1 MLHNVA
7 KIKLNQK
14 DKKLLLRNRM
24 REISLIDT
32 EDVGN
37 NEILFLR
44 MHSSTRVKGVWQ
56 ARNKT
61 AKLSDELKSR
71 QRRISRIHCKF
82 Y

>member
-44 MHSSTRVKGVWQ
+44 MHSSTRVKRVWQ

-71 QRRISRIHCKF
+71 
-82 Y
+82 

>member
-1 MLHNVA
+1 MLHNLA

-24 REISLIDT
+24 LEISLIDT

-44 MHSSTRVKGVWQ
+44 MHGNTRVKGVWQ
-56 ARNKT
+56 ARNDSK
-61 AKLSDELKSR
+61 AIR
-71 QRRISRIHCKF
+71 
-82 Y
+82 